1 MIRPASLLPP
11 ATLRRDVRAQLAALV
26 IGAALLALAIMGLER
41 VWAQIE
47 GERGIAPVATSTD
60 IHVTGIEVDAT
71 GETGVEAREKAWA
84 EARRKA
90 WEKIGGPKMADSQ
103 IDSMVLAIVIEDE
116 KAGPRRYVAR
126 LGVIFERARAVG
138 YVGSAGGAIATQHSA
153 PMLVIP
159 VLYSGGVRQV
169 FEVQGPWQRA
179 WASFQAA
186 GSPVNYVRPT
196 GAGGESL
203 ILTAGQ
209 TGRRSRIWWRTV
221 LNQFEAADVVVPV
234 ARLERQWPGGPVKGT
249 FTARYGPDNR
259 FLQTFTKSAKSERE
273 VPLMLAEAVVQ
284 MDQIYRDALGR
295 GLLRPDPTLN
305 AGEAA
310 FDAALAQLR
319 AKLIGEQRAEVAA
332 EERPD
337 SETQSSAP
345 TPSEPAPSV
354 ATVSTF
360 TVQFASPDAA
370 AVDSALGAVR
380 GAPGVSSAATTSL
393 AIGGTSV
400 MRVTFAGDAA
410 ALAAAINGRGWS
422 ASASGNTIT
431 MTR

>member
-1 MIRPASLLPP
+1 M
-11 ATLRRDVRAQLAALV
+11 
-26 IGAALLALAIMGLER
+26 ALAILGVDRLL
-41 VWAQIE
+41 AQIE

-60 IHVTGIEVDAT
+60 IHVTGVEVDTT
-71 GETGVEAREKAWA
+71 GETGVEAREKGWDEAKAKAWA
-84 EARRKA
+84 R
-90 WEKIGGPKMADSQ
+90 IGGPKMSDGQ
-103 IDSMVLAIVIEDE
+103 LDSMVLAIVIEEE

-126 LGVIFERARAVG
+126 LGVIFDRSKAVG
-138 YVGSAGGAIATQHSA
+138 YVGSGGGAIARQHSA

-159 VLYSGGVRQV
+159 VLYSGGVRQA

-179 WASFQAA
+179 WATFQAA

-203 ILTAGQ
+203 ILNAGQ

-221 LNQFEAADVVVPV
+221 LNQFEAADVLMPV
-234 ARLERQWPGGPVKGT
+234 ARLERQWPGGPVKGR

-259 FLQTFTKSAKSERE
+259 YLQTFEKTAESERE

-284 MDQIYRDALGR
+284 MDRLYRDALGR

-319 AKLIGEQRAEVAA
+319 AKLLGEQRAEAA
-332 EERPD
+332 SEEPTERA
-337 SETQSSAP
+337 SSGD
-345 TPSEPAPSV
+345 TPGATDQPAPSV
-354 ATVSTF
+354 ATTSTF

-370 AVDSALGAVR
+370 AVDAALSAVR
-380 GAPGVSSAATTSL
+380 GAAGVSSAATTSL

-410 ALAAAINGRGWS
+410 ALASAISARGWS

-431 MTR
+431 MSR